1 MTRVERRVFLA
12 GTLALLA
19 APLAAEAQPAG
30 KVYRIGFLGGTSRIA
45 NTSMTN
51 AFSQGLREL
60 GYVESQNVAIEY
72 RYAEGKYERFPD
84 YVNELVRLKVDVIV
98 AVPTAAALA
107 AKNATGT
114 IPIVTVAV
122 FDPVESGLVASLA
135 RPGTNVTGLT
145 LIAGPEIVGKY
156 LELLKESVPKA
167 SRLAVLWNP
176 ANPAHPSLVTEAEK
190 SARALGLQLQLVG
203 ARGPG
208 KVDNA
213 LAAMTRERAG
223 ALVVLPDSMFLA
235 ERTRLAELATKNRLP
250 AMYGLRQHAEAGGL
264 MVYSANVPDSA
275 RRAAFFVDRIL
286 KGAKP
291 ADLPVERPTKFDF
304 VLNLKTAKAL
314 GLTIPPAVLA
324 RADEVIQ

>member
-1 MTRVERRVFLA
+1 MDRRAFITGA
-12 GTLALLA
+12 IGFLA
-19 APLAAEAQPAG
+19 APLAARAQPAG
-30 KVYRIGFLGGTSRIA
+30 KAYRIGFLGGTSRTA

-60 GYVESQNVAIEY
+60 GYVEGQNVTIDY

-114 IPIVTVAV
+114 ISIVTVAV

-304 VLNLKTAKAL
+304 VINLKTAKAL

>member
-1 MTRVERRVFLA
+1 GRSRAMTRVERRVFLA

-84 YVNELVRLKVDVIV
+84 YVNELVHLKVDVIV

-135 RPGTNVTGLT
+135 RPGKNVTGLT

-167 SRLAVLWNP
+167 SRLAVLWN
-176 ANPAHPSLVTEAEK
+176 
-190 SARALGLQLQLVG
+190 
-203 ARGPG
+203 
-208 KVDNA
+208 
-213 LAAMTRERAG
+213 
-223 ALVVLPDSMFLA
+223 
-235 ERTRLAELATKNRLP
+235 
-250 AMYGLRQHAEAGGL
+250 
-264 MVYSANVPDSA
+264 
-275 RRAAFFVDRIL
+275 
-286 KGAKP
+286 
-291 ADLPVERPTKFDF
+291 
-304 VLNLKTAKAL
+304 
-314 GLTIPPAVLA
+314 
-324 RADEVIQ
+324 

>member
-291 ADLPVERPTKFDF
+291 ADLPVERPIKFDF
-304 VLNLKTAKAL
+304 VINLKAAKAL
-314 GLTIPPAVLA
+314 GLTLPPSVLA
-324 RADEVIQ
+324 RADEVIE

>member
-1 MTRVERRVFLA
+1 VDRRAFIA
-12 GTLALLA
+12 GTFGLLA
-19 APLAAEAQPAG
+19 APLAAGAQRAG
-30 KVYRIGFLGGTSRIA
+30 KVYRIGFLGGTSRTA
-45 NTSMTN
+45 NTDMTN

-60 GYVESQNVAIEY
+60 GYVEGQSIAIEY
-72 RYAEGKYERFPD
+72 RYADGKYQRFPD
-84 YVNELVRLKVDVIV
+84 YVNELVRLKVDVMV
-98 AVPTAAALA
+98 VVPTAAALA

-135 RPGTNVTGLT
+135 RPGKNVTGLT

-190 SARALGLQLQLVG
+190 SARALGLQLQLAG
-203 ARGPG
+203 ARGPDE
-208 KVDNA
+208 VDNA
-213 LAAMTRERAG
+213 LAAVTRERAG
-223 ALVVLPDSMFLA
+223 ALMVLPDSMFLA
-235 ERTRLAELATKNRLP
+235 ERTRLADLATKNHLP
-250 AMYGLRQHAEAGGL
+250 AMYGLRLHVEAGGL
-264 MVYSANVPDSA
+264 MAYSANLRDSA

-286 KGAKP
+286 KGRKP
-291 ADLPVERPTKFDF
+291 ADLPVERPSKFDL
-304 VLNLKTAKAL
+304 VINLKAAKAL

-324 RADEVIQ
+324 RADEVIR

>member
-1 MTRVERRVFLA
+1 MDRRPFIT
-12 GTLALLA
+12 GTIGLLA
-19 APLAAEAQPAG
+19 APLCAEAQQAG
-30 KVYRIGFLGGTSRIA
+30 KVYRIGFLGGTSRTA
-45 NTSMTN
+45 NTVMTN

-60 GYVESQNVAIEY
+60 GYVEGRNVAIEY

-84 YVNELVRLKVDVIV
+84 YVNELVRLKVDIIV

-107 AKNATGT
+107 AKNATGM

-135 RPGTNVTGLT
+135 RPGKNVTGLT

-156 LELLKESVPKA
+156 LELLKETVPKA

-176 ANPAHPSLVTEAEK
+176 ANPAHPSLVTEAET

-208 KVDNA
+208 EVDNA
-213 LAAMTRERAG
+213 LAAMTRERVG

-264 MVYSANVPDSA
+264 MVYSANVPHSA

-304 VLNLKTAKAL
+304 VINLKTARAL
-314 GLTIPPAVLA
+314 GLTIPPSVLA
-324 RADEVIQ
+324 RADELIQ

>member
-1 MTRVERRVFLA
+1 MDRRAFITGA
-12 GTLALLA
+12 IGFLA
-19 APLAAEAQPAG
+19 APLAARAQPAG
-30 KVYRIGFLGGTSRIA
+30 KAYRIGFLGGTSRTA

-60 GYVESQNVAIEY
+60 GYVEGQNVTIDY

-145 LIAGPEIVGKY
+145 LIAGPEIVSKY

-167 SRLAVLWNP
+167 SRVAVLWNP
-176 ANPAHPSLVTEAEK
+176 ANPAHPSLVTEAEN
-190 SARALGLQLQLVG
+190 SAGALGLQLQLVG
-203 ARGPG
+203 ARSPG
-208 KVDNA
+208 EVDNA
-213 LAAMTRERAG
+213 FAAMTRERAG

-304 VLNLKTAKAL
+304 VINLKTAKAL